1 MSKKVRKVVVGA
13 ITTTMIMQSMPLD
26 VFAYNEDNK
35 VIESNTEKTKDTVED
50 KDQSN
55 AEEKDKTKE
64 INSELSKIE
73 IDKPVSS
80 DKNDA
85 DTMNKEESTINK
97 QENST
102 EVTTNEENTNT
113 KLKKEDDINTKS
125 DEIVTIPDSNLRSK
139 LTAALGEKP
148 DAPITKSKLKL
159 LKRLNLRSSSIT
171 NLEGIEYCTNLT
183 HLEANNNQISD
194 ISVLSKLSNL
204 THLELNKNQ
213 ISNISALSNLTNL
226 TDLSLS
232 ENRISDVSELS
243 NLTKL
248 TTLYLSKNQISNISA
263 LSNLTNLTTL
273 SLNVNNRISDI
284 SALSNLTNLTA
295 LYLSDN
301 KISDVSILS
310 NLTKLTNLNL
320 ANNKVND
327 ISVLSNLTNLTD
339 LSLGNNLI
347 SDISSL
353 TKLTNLNLITLQFNR
368 ISDISA
374 LSNLTNLTYLNLGN
388 NRISDISALSKLTK
402 LTNLNLVDQKIS
414 LKEVQSKGNLAEI
427 KNNVKSVDGS
437 IVSAT
442 NVSNGGVYD
451 SNTNLIK
458 WNNITKDINESYSF
472 SKNVSI
478 GHSNAIFSGIVQQ
491 PIKYK
496 SNDKPVIS
504 ANNIT
509 IKANSPINLL
519 TDKAIELKATDKE
532 DGNITDR
539 VTVKS
544 DGGLNVKDPKVG
556 TYTVIYTVTDD
567 DGNTTDKSITV
578 IVRSNDKP
586 VISANNITI
595 KANSPINLLTDKAIG
610 LKATDKEDGNIT
622 DRVTVKSDGGL
633 NVKDPKVGTYTVIY
647 TVTDDDGNTTD
658 KSITV
663 IVRSNDKP
671 VISANNITIKANSPI
686 NLLTDKAIG
695 LKATDKEDG
704 NITDRVT
711 VKSDGGLNVK
721 DPKVGTYTVIYTVTD
736 DDGNTTDKSITVI
749 VRSNDKPVISANNI
763 TIKANSPI
771 NLLTDKAIGLKATD
785 KEDGNI
791 TDRVTV
797 KSDGGLNVKDPKV
810 GTYTVIYT
818 VTDDD
823 GNTADKSIT
832 VIVRSNDKPSINGA
846 DNVSIK
852 EGTPFN
858 PMAGVTATD
867 TEDGNITKDIKV
879 TGTVDTDKPGKYELT
894 YTVTD
899 KDGNTTTVKRIIT
912 VNPKMVVINSM
923 PVINAEDKTIKVGDK
938 FNPMTGVTAIDKE
951 DGNIT
956 KDIKIIEDTVNTS
969 KVGIYKV
976 VYEVTDSQ
984 GAKTTKTIT
993 VNVINGNIE
1002 NSTIN
1007 NNSSSGT
1014 KPSGNTNN
1022 IDVNN
1027 ETTTNKPNNLH
1038 QNNKVVSNNN
1048 LNPQTGDAGVLG
1060 YLGVGLAS
1068 LTGLFINRKNKNKDR

>member
-539 VTVKS
+539 VIVKS

-595 KANSPINLLTDKAIG
+595 KANSPINLLTDKAIE

-622 DRVTVKSDGGL
+622 DRVIVKSDGGL

-647 TVTDDDGNTTD
+647 TVTDDDGNT
-658 KSITV
+658 
-663 IVRSNDKP
+663 
-671 VISANNITIKANSPI
+671 A
-686 NLLTDKAIG
+686 
-695 LKATDKEDG
+695 
-704 NITDRVT
+704 
-711 VKSDGGLNVK
+711 
-721 DPKVGTYTVIYTVTD
+721 
-736 DDGNTTDKSITVI
+736 DKSITVI